1 MGHVQMLEA
10 TLSKA
15 KEHQA
20 RIELQHQEEVVRL
33 RRGIEEGQAA
43 AKEARDQAEAHE
55 AAEALARERLKVRE
69 GRERLKVR
77 EGEDKHLIGIY

>member
-1 MGHVQMLEA
+1 MLEA

-43 AKEARDQAEAHE
+43 AKEAREQAEAHE
-55 AAEALARERLKVRE
+55 AAEALARERLKVCE
-69 GRERLKVR
+69 GGETPSNGHVIPKMQNTGFTPPLK
-77 EGEDKHLIGIY
+77 